1 MLINLHVRNLALIEE
16 EDIDFGEGLN
26 ILSGETGA
34 GKSIILGSI
43 NAALGS
49 KTSPDFIR
57 TGCDYG
63 LAEITFYVPEHKR
76 EVLKAMGVEEIDDG
90 ELVISRKIMQSRS
103 QIKVNG
109 QAFTSGQTRLLA
121 HELIDIHGQHDNQIL
136 MDENNHLDVIDEYD
150 NDNISSILKEYQ
162 DSYKE
167 YIKCKKAYDSL
178 SIDEEERRKETAFLE
193 YEINELESAALKPG
207 EDEELECE
215 YRRMNNYQKIADNLS
230 EVSMLLSDGE
240 HNLCDMAGQAVKCM
254 IQASEYDE
262 TLGDNSNIL
271 SDIESLL
278 SDVSHN
284 LSVYMS
290 DFSFDQNSFVQ
301 IEERLDLINSL
312 KMKYADSIDRMLEI
326 LEQKRQKLEE
336 FNDYDAVI
344 LSRKNELDNSYKKL
358 QRIGERLSTARKK
371 AAAGFTR
378 EITDALKELNFL
390 DVKFEV
396 LFTDKDA
403 DQRGMDSVCFMIS
416 TNPGEALKPLA
427 RIASGGE
434 LSRIMLAI
442 KSVMAESD
450 LNKTL
455 IFDEIDAGISGKTAQ
470 MVAEKLSRISGNNQ
484 IICITHL
491 PQIAAMADSHYVI
504 AKSTK
509 DNRTI
514 SNIRRLSDDESI
526 YEIARMLGGKDITE
540 AVILNAKELKST
552 AKAMKL

>member
-1 MLINLHVRNLALIEE
+1 MLVNLHVRNLALIEE

-109 QAFTSGQTRLLA
+109 QAFTSAQTRLLA
-121 HELIDIHGQHDNQIL
+121 HELIDIHGQHDNQVL
-136 MDENNHLDVIDEYD
+136 MDENNHLDVIDEYGN
-150 NDNISSILKEYQ
+150 NDISSILKEYQ
-162 DSYKE
+162 DAYKE
-167 YIKCKKAYDSL
+167 YLKCKKAYNSL
-178 SIDEEERRKETAFLE
+178 SIDEEERRKETTFLE

-207 EDEELECE
+207 EDEELESE

-262 TLGDNSNIL
+262 TLSDNSNIL

-284 LSVYMS
+284 LSIYMS
-290 DFSFDQNSFVQ
+290 DFSFDQSSFVQ
-301 IEERLDLINSL
+301 LEERLDLINSL
-312 KMKYADSIDRMLEI
+312 KMKYADSIDRILEI
-326 LEQKRQKLEE
+326 LEQKQQKLEE

-358 QRIGERLSTARKK
+358 KNIGKKLSYARK
-371 AAAGFTR
+371 R
-378 EITDALKELNFL
+378 LL
-390 DVKFEV
+390 
-396 LFTDKDA
+396 
-403 DQRGMDSVCFMIS
+403 R
-416 TNPGEALKPLA
+416 
-427 RIASGGE
+427 
-434 LSRIMLAI
+434 
-442 KSVMAESD
+442 D
-450 LNKTL
+450 LQ
-455 IFDEIDAGISGKTAQ
+455 E
-470 MVAEKLSRISGNNQ
+470 R
-484 IICITHL
+484 
-491 PQIAAMADSHYVI
+491 
-504 AKSTK
+504 
-509 DNRTI
+509 
-514 SNIRRLSDDESI
+514 
-526 YEIARMLGGKDITE
+526 
-540 AVILNAKELKST
+540 
-552 AKAMKL
+552 

>member
-109 QAFTSGQTRLLA
+109 QAFTSAQTRLLA

-167 YIKCKKAYDSL
+167 YLKCKKAYNSL

-262 TLGDNSNIL
+262 TLSDNSNIL

-290 DFSFDQNSFVQ
+290 DFSFDQSSFVQ
-301 IEERLDLINSL
+301 LEERLDLINSL
-312 KMKYADSIDRMLEI
+312 KMKYADSIDRILEI

-358 QRIGERLSTARKK
+358 KNIGKKLSSARKK
-371 AAAGFTR
+371 AAQGFTG

-514 SNIRRLSDDESI
+514 SNIRRLSEDESI

>member
-1 MLINLHVRNLALIEE
+1 MLVNLHVRNLALIEE

-109 QAFTSGQTRLLA
+109 QAFTSAQTRLLA
-121 HELIDIHGQHDNQIL
+121 HELIDIHGQHDNQVL
-136 MDENNHLDVIDEYD
+136 MDENNHLDVIDEYGN
-150 NDNISSILKEYQ
+150 NDISSILKEYQ
-162 DSYKE
+162 DAYKE
-167 YIKCKKAYDSL
+167 YLKCKKAYNSL
-178 SIDEEERRKETAFLE
+178 SIDEEERRKETTFLE

-207 EDEELECE
+207 EDEELESE

-262 TLGDNSNIL
+262 TLSDNSNIL

-284 LSVYMS
+284 LSIYMS
-290 DFSFDQNSFVQ
+290 DFSFDQSSFVQ
-301 IEERLDLINSL
+301 LEERLDLINSL
-312 KMKYADSIDRMLEI
+312 KMKYADSIDRILEI
-326 LEQKRQKLEE
+326 LEQKQQKLEE

-358 QRIGERLSTARKK
+358 KNIGKKLSYARKK
-371 AAAGFTR
+371 AAEGFTG

-396 LFTDKDA
+396 LFADKDA

-470 MVAEKLSRISGNNQ
+470 MVAEKLNRISGNNQ
-484 IICITHL
+484 VICITHL

-504 AKSTK
+504 EKSTK
-509 DNRTI
+509 DNRTT
-514 SNIRRLSDDESI
+514 SNIRMLSEDESI

-540 AVILNAKELKST
+540 AVMINAKELKNT

>member
-76 EVLKAMGVEEIDDG
+76 EILKAMGVEEIDDG

>member
-167 YIKCKKAYDSL
+167 YLKCKKAYDSL

-262 TLGDNSNIL
+262 TLSDNSNIL

-358 QRIGERLSTARKK
+358 QRIGERLSIARKK